1 MDMVKRF
8 EIWNI
13 DLNPTIGHEINKTR
27 PCVIVSPDEA
37 NKNLKTVI
45 IVPLTSTIRHFPTR
59 INCQFKDKKGQLAID
74 QIRVVDKMRLIKK
87 LGDFETQ
94 TCIQLCQKL
103 ETIFKY

>member
-1 MDMVKRF
+1 MVKRF

-45 IVPLTSTIRHFPTR
+45 IVPLTSTIRRFPTR
-59 INCQFKDKKGQLAID
+59 ITCQFKGKIGQLAID
-74 QIRVVDKMRLIKK
+74 QIRAVDKIRLIKK
-87 LGDFETQ
+87 LGDFDTK

-103 ETIFKY
+103 ETVFKY